1 MISIIKGQ
9 TVAILNPNKA
19 IVRDIHGVENEIL
32 GFINPNLTAFTYS
45 LNNDAL
51 DNCAVLRTCIFKIS
65 IVPDPFNET
74 FLTVTRIVMSSNESL
89 IDSLNAFLVMET
101 KNFFFYLK

>member
-9 TVAILNPNKA
+9 TVTILNPNKA
-19 IVRDIHGVENEIL
+19 LVRDIHNVENEVL
-32 GFINPNLTAFTYS
+32 GFINPNLTVFMES
-45 LNNDAL
+45 SDNDAL
-51 DNCAVLRTCIFKIS
+51 DECAVSRICIFKIS